1 MKDNT
6 TDYDAYK
13 TKLGI
18 DPSFMIRFDNPF
30 SNLDNAANNKA
41 AVINTQL
48 VVLGKV
54 LEAIHTINELEVL
67 VIKFLMLL

>member
-1 MKDNT
+1 MMHLKQN
-6 TDYDAYK
+6 
-13 TKLGI
+13 LGI

-48 VVLGKV
+48 FVLGKV
-54 LEAIHTINELEVL
+54 LEAIHTINSGSGGNRVSDAILG
-67 VIKFLMLL
+67 

>member
-1 MKDNT
+1 MRYNS
-6 TDYDAYK
+6 TDYDSFK

-54 LEAIHTINELEVL
+54 LEAIHTINSGSGW
-67 VIKFLMLL
+67 